1 VYLASTCIEV
11 PRSVSAPATRWAM
24 DAYQTARSSL
34 VCRLS
39 GDLEGDVVGSGVLDL
54 EGRGRGVVEVL
65 SQELQEKVN
74 PGIEGIGDRD
84 Q

>member
-1 VYLASTCIEV
+1 MYLASTCIEV
-11 PRSVSAPATRWAM
+11 PRSVSSPATRWAK
-24 DAYQTARSSL
+24 DAYQTTRSSL

-54 EGRGRGVVEVL
+54 EGRGRGVVEIL
-65 SQELQEKVN
+65 SQELEEKLTQRSK
-74 PGIEGIGDRD
+74 GIECRD